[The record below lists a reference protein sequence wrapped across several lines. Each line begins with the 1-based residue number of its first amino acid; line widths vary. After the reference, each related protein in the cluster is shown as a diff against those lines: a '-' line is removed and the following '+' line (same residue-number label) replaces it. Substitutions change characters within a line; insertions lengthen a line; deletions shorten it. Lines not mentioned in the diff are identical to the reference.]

1 MFKFDDKA
9 HHVGDVMSG
18 KPKPDS
24 GYRIPETGLSRIEIF
39 WKFRQFGSSAVHG
52 GNFRERTLTVP
63 SATKAQ

>member
-1 MFKFDDKA
+1 MFKLKFDDKA

-39 WKFRQFGSSAVHG
+39 CEI
-52 GNFRERTLTVP
+52 RERDI
-63 SATKAQ
+63 